1 MQKKSFEINK
11 LSTLLAQGVKNAV
24 FPGAAAAILL
34 GSGEK
39 REQWLVS
46 EGFCSYR
53 QKESKK
59 VDEKTIYDL
68 ASLTKP
74 LVTVLAL
81 VALVG
86 AGKIRLDSTLAEI
99 LWSKELNNAA
109 DKQNITLADLLAHR
123 AGFAAHRPFF
133 KELSAIAGSDRRT
146 ALKKLIL
153 AEPLIYP
160 VGSRAL
166 YSDLG
171 FILAGMIAE
180 QVSGMSLDQLARERL
195 FQPWRLT
202 EELFYPAAGGPSG
215 RRVYAPGEYCQWRQR
230 VLGGEVGDENCAAL
244 GGVAGHAGLF
254 GTSKGVATLA
264 GRLLDLWL
272 GKTSHPALDPALV
285 ATFLSRQEKPAGTTW
300 ALGFDTPTPGA
311 SSSGRYFSPTSV
323 GHLGFSGTS
332 FWIDPQKELVVVLL
346 SNRVHPSRY
355 NEKIKKF
362 RPLFHDA
369 VVEALGLVG

>member
-11 LSTLLAQGVKNAV
+11 LKEILTQGVKNAV

-46 EGFCSYR
+46 QGFCSYQ
-53 QKESKK
+53 QKDGKK
-59 VDEKTIYDL
+59 VDENTIYDL

-74 LVTVLAL
+74 LVTTLAL

-99 LWSKELNNAA
+99 LGPKDLSGAS
-109 DKQNITLADLLAHR
+109 DKQGITLADLLAHR

-133 KELSAIAGSDRRT
+133 KELSVIAGPDRRT

-153 AEPLIYP
+153 KEPLIYP

-171 FILAGMIAE
+171 FILAGLIVE
-180 QVSGMSLDQLARERL
+180 QVSGMSLDRLAREWL
-195 FQPWRLT
+195 YQPWRL
-202 EELFYPAAGGPSG
+202 EKELFYPAAEGSSG
-215 RRVYAPGEYCQWRQR
+215 AGVYAPSEYCSWRQK
-230 VLGGEVGDENCAAL
+230 VLCGEVSDENCAAL

-254 GTSKGVATLA
+254 GTSRGVATLA

-272 GKTSHPALDPALV
+272 GKTSHPALDSALL
-285 ATFLSRQEKPAGTTW
+285 ATFLSRREKPVGTTW
-300 ALGFDTPTPGA
+300 ALGFDTPTPGF
-311 SSSGRYFSPTSV
+311 SSSGRYFSPTSI
-323 GHLGFSGTS
+323 GHLGFTGTS

-369 VVEALGLVG
+369 VVEALGLA